1 MFLAFYADSACKN
14 LAFSA
19 QVLPAR
25 VGNVRG
31 TPLEITLGGHTYKY
45 LAGFENYMTGF
56 VIDTDDPPAVFSAA
70 FKRYPAP
77 GNTLYMKNGL
87 QMHAQE
93 DDYDGTVKS
102 VILNDFRYNTS
113 TVIPGSGQESSATDD
128 RHPQMYL
135 VRVQWANIWYVGF
148 TGWMQ
153 RATESEQI
161 PCLMIE
167 ESFWTGAIRPPY
179 DYGEGDTPDG
189 GQGTGKFRRTGV
201 GQDSAPT
208 GGMPTGGRGLHY
220 YIINNTAYQNLQ
232 GYLWGDAG
240 TIAKSLWQ
248 KFLNKTHSPAS
259 CVIGCFTLP
268 SGFMPTAGTASGVS
282 IAGVVLPVNTGGGSC
297 HIISPG
303 FVHLSPIVFTA
314 QKRPFECFADYT
326 HVTAKMYVPFCGEIP
341 IPIGCAYD
349 RDISLQYRLDQHNGN
364 ISAHVY
370 AGDIPIGDLSGNVA
384 YNVPVSGGDTGTL
397 ERLGAAAAGILQI
410 SAGAVGGGLASLAES
425 MTTPHSTQLI
435 NPDIS
440 GSASANVFRIPYIE
454 WTYNKNGMTPQYWRT
469 YGAVARVGGRLSD
482 FTAQLGASGYGEFD
496 IDIESVNIPGAT
508 DAEREEI
515 KRLLSEGV
523 YVQ

>member
-1 MFLAFYADSACKN
+1 MFLAFYADSSCRT

-31 TPLEITLGGHTYKY
+31 TPAQITLGGKTYKY
-45 LAGFENYMTGF
+45 LRGFENYMTGF
-56 VIDTDDPPAVFSAA
+56 EISNDDPPAVFSAA
-70 FKRYPAP
+70 FKRYPSP
-77 GNTLYMKNGL
+77 GNTLYMKNGC
-87 QMHAQE
+87 QFNIIE
-93 DDYDGTVKS
+93 EDYDETVRTCS
-102 VILNDFRYNTS
+102 LSGFYYNTS
-113 TVIPGSGQESSATDD
+113 IPIPGTGSSANATATN
-128 RHPQMYL
+128 HPSVYL
-135 VRVQWANIWYVGF
+135 VRVQWADVWYIGF
-148 TGWMQ
+148 TGWMT
-153 RATESEQI
+153 RANEGSTS
-161 PCLMIE
+161 PALLIE
-167 ESFWTGAIRPPY
+167 ESFFTGATNPPY
-179 DYGEGDTPDG
+179 NYGEGDTPDG
-189 GQGTGKFRRTGV
+189 GQGTGSFRRTGV
-201 GQDSAPT
+201 GLDSAPS

-220 YIINNTAYQNLQ
+220 YIINDTAYQNLQ

-282 IAGVVLPVNTGGGSC
+282 IAGVVLPINTGGGSC

-303 FVHLSPIVFTA
+303 FVHTSPIVFTKQA
-314 QKRPFECFADYT
+314 RPFQCFADYT

-384 YNVPVSGGDTGTL
+384 YNVPMSGGDTGTL

-454 WTYNKNGMTPQYWRT
+454 WTYNKNGMTPQYWKT
-469 YGAVARVGGRLSD
+469 YGAVARVGGKLSA
-482 FTAQLGASGYGEFD
+482 FTAQLDASGYGEFD

-508 DAEREEI
+508 DAERAEI
-515 KRLLSEGV
+515 KEKLSEGV